1 MRLRKDRRAHRMK
14 PLAGLIGI
22 SSSLSSSLSNPS
34 ATRNAYTISFF
45 NFLTNLIGMTTSP
58 LCAFILPVFFT
69 VPPLAKLGG
78 GSGGGGCRGPVF
90 TVAGGRSRRCSGARG
105 PPLLCMGGAFDLS
118 DILYI
123 LIQQKYN
130 FMLNMRE
137 SVVIDSPPCH
147 SCILRFAKH
156 SIVYPLQPPCRNPS
170 QPTYL
175 S

>member
-1 MRLRKDRRAHRMK
+1 MRLREDRRAHRMK

-123 LIQQKYN
+123 
-130 FMLNMRE
+130 
-137 SVVIDSPPCH
+137 D
-147 SCILRFAKH
+147 
-156 SIVYPLQPPCRNPS
+156 
-170 QPTYL
+170 PTKI
-175 S
+175 

>member
-90 TVAGGRSRRCSGARG
+90 AVASHAQLLPVSSDGLRGGRSRRCSGGRG

-123 LIQQKYN
+123 
-130 FMLNMRE
+130 
-137 SVVIDSPPCH
+137 D
-147 SCILRFAKH
+147 
-156 SIVYPLQPPCRNPS
+156 
-170 QPTYL
+170 PTKI
-175 S
+175 